1 MTDSRK
7 HMDPSTLESLIMLR
21 TNKDM
26 WDERD
31 IQWVIDNPSYFEETS
46 DSDSIQDE
54 MQDPPFT
61 RVVRQRTAHDPEQ
74 DDITTISSISSSSN
88 RVVPRVG
95 WRPPV
100 SSSSSSA

>member
-7 HMDPSTLESLIMLR
+7 HMDPSTR

-31 IQWVIDNPSYFEETS
+31 IQWVIGNPSYFEETS

-74 DDITTISSISSSSN
+74 DYITTISSISSSSN

-95 WRPPV
+95 WRPLV
-100 SSSSSSA
+100 SRSSSSE